1 MGIISRKILPACAN
15 MCVCCPALR
24 SRSRLPVKRYKKL
37 LADIFPKS
45 ADGSPNER
53 KIAKLCAYAAKN
65 PFRTPRI
72 ANYLEERCYKELRNR
87 HIKMVIVITEVYNKL
102 LCTCKEQMACFA
114 TNLLNVCIALLDD
127 NKRDTVR
134 IIGCQTLTRFIYN
147 QVDGSYA
154 YDLENLAPKIFVLA
168 HKTQEGDEKIHLR
181 AASLQC
187 LSAMIVHVTLENYE
201 PDRLDEANHN
211 WVHEVVRCEGRDV
224 GSEISSSYMIARPRK
239 EKKDPSLLTREE
251 IVMPKVWAQV
261 CIQRMVELARESTTM
276 RRVLDPMFVYFD
288 TNRQWVPLHGLG
300 FVVLSDVAYFV
311 ESPGNQQ
318 LILASLVHHLDHKN
332 VSHDPQ
338 VKSYIMQTVTA
349 LARQVRS
356 EVALTDIGYISDLC
370 RHLKKS
376 LQATVESVKE
386 RELNLNTSLQSS
398 VEDCLLELVRGIA
411 NARPL
416 FDKMAMT
423 LEKLPTGGVVAWAI
437 TGSMII
443 LAHMIVVSSNSL
455 QVFPEGL
462 HLQLLKL
469 MVHPDVE
476 IRSGGHHIFSV
487 LLIPNSKHLRHD
499 ASNHTRWRSDAASVF
514 TSVASLLDKLQKEN
528 DGTRAGKREFRTLE
542 KIMKKGNT
550 ESKMKQVK
558 KSPNFQKL
566 CSIMDKN
573 GEEITVSDAEPSVM
587 KFNEDQITQLMS
599 TFWIQANLP
608 DNTLSNIEAL
618 AYSFCLTLAT
628 LQLMNPDE
636 NLVVRIFQLPLSL
649 WKISLDCSHE
659 MLCPA
664 HRRSLVTL
672 STAMLMFAAK
682 IYRIPHIA
690 DILEPILLS
699 DADTYLGI
707 SDDLQVYVKPEADVR
722 EYCSGHDNQV
732 AACLLIDLRSKMH
745 ESYKTIIEIL
755 VQNLSNTTQVEEEEL
770 HVELLETFAPDDSIQ
785 SILHLDH
792 VCRASRSKEAP
803 SLNTGNRIVEDD
815 AMSESSVSDLSQ
827 FVSTTPTPN
836 SMSHVISIR
845 QLLESAIEVAGE
857 VAGTSISVSPVPFDA
872 MAGRCEALGADS
884 RNKISTC
891 FSHPNFKKGD
901 EDAEIFGARTMVLRL
916 PPTSSF
922 DNFLRA
928 ARC

>member
-1 MGIISRKILPACAN
+1 

-24 SRSRLPVKRYKKL
+24 SRSRRPVKRYKKL

-45 ADGSPNER
+45 P
-53 KIAKLCAYAAKN
+53 
-65 PFRTPRI
+65 I
-72 ANYLEERCYKELRNR
+72 ANYLEERCYKELRYR

-114 TNLLNVCIALLDD
+114 TNLLNVCSALLDD

-147 QVDGSYA
+147 QVDGTYA
-154 YDLENLAPKIFVLA
+154 YDLENLAPKVFVLA
-168 HKTQEGDEKIHLR
+168 HRTQEGDEKIHLR
-181 AASLQC
+181 ASSLQC
-187 LSAMIVHVTLENYE
+187 LSAMVWFMTEFSHIFVDFNEIVDVTLENYE
-201 PDRLDEANHN
+201 PDTLDDAHHN
-211 WVHEVVRCEGRDV
+211 WVDEVVRCEGRHV
-224 GSEISSSYMIARPRK
+224 GSENSRSYMIVRPRK

-251 IVMPKVWAQV
+251 IVMPKIWAQI

-288 TNRQWVPLHGLG
+288 TKRQWVPLHGLG

-311 ESPGNQQ
+311 EGPGNQQ

-332 VSHDPQ
+332 VSHDSE

-349 LARQVRS
+349 LARQVRF
-356 EVALTDIGYISDLC
+356 EVTLTDIGYISDLC

-376 LQATVESVKE
+376 LQATSESVKE
-386 RELNLNTSLQSS
+386 QELNLTTSLRSS
-398 VEDCLLELVRGIA
+398 IEDCLLEIVRGIA
-411 NARPL
+411 NAQPL
-416 FDKMAMT
+416 FDKMTMT
-423 LEKLPTGGVVAWAI
+423 LEKLPSGGVVAWAI

-443 LAHMIVVSSNSL
+443 LAHMIVVSSVSSNSL

-462 HLQLLKL
+462 LLQLLKL
-469 MVHPDVE
+469 MVHPDGD
-476 IRSGGHHIFSV
+476 IRSSGHHIFSV
-487 LLIPNSKHLRHD
+487 LLIPSSNCLRHD
-499 ASNHTRWRSDAASVF
+499 ASNHTRWRSDAASVC

-528 DGTRAGKREFRTLE
+528 DGTKAGKREFRTLD
-542 KIMKKGNT
+542 KIMKKGNM
-550 ESKMKQVK
+550 ESKMKQVWSHK

-566 CSIMDKN
+566 CSIMDKTA
-573 GEEITVSDAEPSVM
+573 EDITVSDAVSKGYEEPSVM

-599 TFWIQANLP
+599 AFWIQANLP
-608 DNTLSNIEAL
+608 DNTLLNIEAL

-628 LQLMNPDE
+628 LKHMNPDE
-636 NLVVRIFQLPLSL
+636 KLVVRIFQLPLSL
-649 WKISLDCSHE
+649 WKISLDYSHGI
-659 MLCPA
+659 LCPA

-682 IYRIPHIA
+682 IYRIPAIA
-690 DILEPILLS
+690 NILEPILLS

-707 SDDLQVYVKPEADVR
+707 NDDLQVYVKPQADVK

-732 AACLLIDLRSKMH
+732 AACLLIDLRSKMQ
-745 ESYKTIIEIL
+745 ESYKTIVDIL
-755 VQNLSNTTQVEEEEL
+755 VQNLSSIIQVEEDKL
-770 HVELLETFAPDDSIQ
+770 HVQLLETFIPDDSILGPQ

-792 VCRASRSKEAP
+792 VHRAVHSKEPP
-803 SLNTGNRIVEDD
+803 SLNTDLPRNSIVEDD
-815 AMSESSVSDLSQ
+815 AISESSVSDL
-827 FVSTTPTPN
+827 VSTTPTPN

-857 VAGTSISVSPVPFDA
+857 VAGTSISTSPLPFDA

-891 FSHPNFKKGD
+891 FSHSNFKKGD
-901 EDAEIFGARTMVLRL
+901 EDVEILGGGTMVLRL

-928 ARC
+928 ARCT